1 MLYKQKIIDLNLR
14 SGNTSNYGN
23 VNLNGSQINLNIED
37 ELTSKVVI
45 TDDITLDGT
54 NDIKLQIGTT
64 DKIITDD
71 ITLGGTNNIKLQ
83 IGTTDKIVITDDI
96 TLGGT
101 NNIKL
106 QIGTTDKPEVTNDE
120 IQISNKLIVVNRN
133 VLATRDIE
141 VMLTILIYH
150 LMTILPPLPP

>member
-1 MLYKQKIIDLNLR
+1 MGHINAGDNNFVLQTENNIDLNLR
-14 SGNTSNYGN
+14 SGNTSGYSN
-23 VNLNGSQINLNIED
+23 VNLNGSQINLNIE
-37 ELTSKVVI
+37 ETSKVVI
-45 TDDITLDGT
+45 TDDITLNGT

-64 DKIITDD
+64 DKIVITDD

-106 QIGTTDKPEVTNDE
+106 QIGTTDKLEVTNDE
-120 IQISNKLIVVNRN
+120 IQISNKLIVDKSGNASFNR
-133 VLATRDIE
+133 R
-141 VMLTILIYH
+141 YYR
-150 LMTILPPLPP
+150 